1 MDSRFEAA
9 FKSSASWFF
18 WMAGCTVVNLFMVFT
33 KSNFGLALGMSDS
46 LMMAIVNL
54 LKPPS
59 TDAGALIAFGSVIAS
74 NVLYIVLMAVFG
86 IFAGKGKVWAYSLGL
101 SLALV
106 DGVFC
111 LLGNEWIGTAV
122 HGMAVWFIF
131 QGLRLAIAVRNT
143 SPEELLFATANAAA
157 STSYGGPV
165 GATGSGMASNSEKA
179 DSKQSADAGDRQTDT
194 KIKDQSKESGP
205 SNPIS

>member
-18 WMAGCTVVNLFMVFT
+18 WMAGCTLVNLFMVFT

-194 KIKDQSKESGP
+194 KNKDQSKESGP

>member
-179 DSKQSADAGDRQTDT
+179 DSKQSADAGDRQADT
-194 KIKDQSKESGP
+194 KNKDQSKESGP

>member
-86 IFAGKGKVWAYSLGL
+86 IFAGKGKVWAFSLGL
-101 SLALV
+101 SLALI

-165 GATGSGMASNSEKA
+165 GATGSGIASNSEKA

-194 KIKDQSKESGP
+194 KNKDQSKESGP

>member
-1 MDSRFEAA
+1 MDHRFEAA

-46 LMMAIVNL
+46 LMMAFVNL

-59 TDAGALIAFGSVIAS
+59 TETGALIAFGGVIAS
-74 NVLYIVLMAVFG
+74 NVLYIALMAVFG

-106 DGVFC
+106 DGIFC

-143 SPEELLFATANAAA
+143 SPEELIFTASATAPTA
-157 STSYGGPV
+157 YGGPV
-165 GATGSGMASNSEKA
+165 GATGSGMSHSHSEEA
-179 DSKQSADAGDRQTDT
+179 DSKQSADAGDRQTDN
-194 KIKDQSKESGP
+194 KNKEQSKESGP

>member
-194 KIKDQSKESGP
+194 KNKDQSKESGP